1 MESLSNKKACIAG
14 GSGFLGQRLST
25 FLIEKGYSVEILPRS
40 VYQNDSDLLAEKIN
54 DADAVIN
61 LAGASIAKRWTKS
74 YIKEIEKS
82 RMRSTRTIVEAIQK
96 SHIKPRLLLST
107 SASGIYKD
115 SDRVHDESST
125 DFADDFLG
133 NLSKNWEAEAQKASA
148 ETRVAI
154 MRLGVILGKD
164 GGVIKRLKPLFKMM
178 LGGRIGNGRQ
188 AFPYIHIDDVC
199 NAALHI
205 MTSEKSSGVYN
216 FLSPELIDNRDFTK
230 AFAKACKRKAVFI
243 IPKFAVQLVFGKGA
257 SFILGGQ
264 KLIPR
269 RLILEGFE
277 FKYPNISSALDKLCH

>member
-1 MESLSNKKACIAG
+1 
-14 GSGFLGQRLST
+14 
-25 FLIEKGYSVEILPRS
+25 
-40 VYQNDSDLLAEKIN
+40 
-54 DADAVIN
+54 
-61 LAGASIAKRWTKS
+61 
-74 YIKEIEKS
+74 
-82 RMRSTRTIVEAIQK
+82 
-96 SHIKPRLLLST
+96 
-107 SASGIYKD
+107 
-115 SDRVHDESST
+115 
-125 DFADDFLG
+125 
-133 NLSKNWEAEAQKASA
+133 
-148 ETRVAI
+148 

-243 IPKFAVQLVFGKGA
+243 IPKFALQLVFGKGA

-264 KLIPR
+264 KLFPK
-269 RLILEGFE
+269 RLQEESFA
-277 FKYPNISSALDKLCH
+277 FKFPNITSTLNDICK